1 MSFIILPRFPLSFL
15 LLTAGALGFPMYD
28 TAPPISTVIVEID
41 IPIFNPQVAMAEL
54 KAIKLKYVNA
64 QDIIAGKNL
73 VVLPD
78 ALSDPRLDA
87 LSDAALTD
95 TMNNLSGFA
104 LSESTPTT
112 HQANISFSAMNA
124 AAQSTTDP
132 LTDEIVG
139 NIDLQYYGSVG
150 FGNETHPRQ
159 LSVIIDTGSADLWIP
174 VDCGDCVNPQYEANT
189 SSTYTDTGNPF
200 NVTYG
205 SGNVGGTLAHDTI
218 SIGSLEIDQQY
229 FGAVTH
235 VSSDFNDDPISGL
248 IGLGFSSIA
257 TSGKPTF
264 FENLIMQEKVSA
276 PLFSVYLTRG
286 KASGSMIT
294 LGGYDVSKAVGP
306 LTWVPVIS
314 KTYWT
319 VQFNGAIVEGKNV
332 TGDLHAAID
341 TGTTLI
347 YISQTLASAIYAN
360 IPGAGPAE
368 NYDSNFFSFPC
379 NSNPTISFLLGGYD
393 FGLSMQDFNLGQ
405 DGDGSKNCIG
415 GIVGMDDTFME
426 GFAIIGDE
434 FLKSWYSVYDYS
446 HDARVGFAPS
456 VNNAQ

>member
-1 MSFIILPRFPLSFL
+1 
-15 LLTAGALGFPMYD
+15 
-28 TAPPISTVIVEID
+28 
-41 IPIFNPQVAMAEL
+41 MAEL

-64 QDIIAGKNL
+64 QDILAGKNL

-87 LSDAALTD
+87 LSDAALANTKS
-95 TMNNLSGFA
+95 NLSGFV
-104 LSESTPTT
+104 LSKSTPTS
-112 HQANISFSAMNA
+112 HQANIFSATNP
-124 AAQSTTDP
+124 AAQSATDP

-150 FGNETHPRQ
+150 FGNETHPQQ
-159 LSVIIDTGSADLWIP
+159 LSAIIDTGSADLWAP
-174 VDCGDCVNPQYEANT
+174 VGCGDCVNTQYQANA
-189 SSTYTDTGNPF
+189 SSTYTDTGEPF

-218 SIGSLEIDQQY
+218 SIGSLEIDKQY

-257 TSGKPTF
+257 TSGEPTF
-264 FENLIMQEKVSA
+264 FENLIMQDKVSA
-276 PLFSVYLTRG
+276 PFFSVYLTRG

-294 LGGYDVSKAVGP
+294 LGGYDTSKAVGP

-319 VQFNGAIVEGKNV
+319 VQFDGAVVEGKNV

-347 YISQTLASAIYAN
+347 YLSQAVASAIYAN
-360 IPGAGPAE
+360 IPGAGPAA

-379 NSNPTISFLLGGYD
+379 NSKPTISLVLGGND
-393 FGLSMQDFNLGQ
+393 FDLSMQDFNLGQ

-415 GIVGMDDTFME
+415 GIVGLDDTFME

-446 HDARVGFAPS
+446 HEARVGFAPS
-456 VNNAQ
+456 VNNMQ

>member
-1 MSFIILPRFPLSFL
+1 
-15 LLTAGALGFPMYD
+15 
-28 TAPPISTVIVEID
+28 
-41 IPIFNPQVAMAEL
+41 MAEL
-54 KAIKLKYVNA
+54 KAIKLKYMNA
-64 QDIIAGKNL
+64 QDVIAGKNL

-78 ALSDPRLDA
+78 ALSDPRLDG

-95 TMNNLSGFA
+95 VTSNLSGFA
-104 LSESTPTT
+104 LSESTPAS
-112 HQANISFSAMNA
+112 HQANMSFLAMNA
-124 AAQSTTDP
+124 AAQSATDP
-132 LTDEIVG
+132 LTDEMVG
-139 NIDLQYYGSVG
+139 NIDLQYYGPVG
-150 FGNETHPRQ
+150 FGNETPQQ

-174 VDCGDCVNPQYEANT
+174 VGCGDCANPQYEANA

-218 SIGSLEIDQQY
+218 SIGSLEIDKQY

-257 TSGKPTF
+257 TSGEPTF
-264 FENLIMQEKVSA
+264 FENLIMQDKVSA
-276 PLFSVYLTRG
+276 PFFSVYLTRG

-294 LGGYDVSKAVGP
+294 LGGYDMSKAVGP

-319 VQFNGAIVEGKNV
+319 VQFDGAVVEGKNV

-347 YISQTLASAIYAN
+347 YVSQAVASSIYAN
-360 IPGAGPAE
+360 IPGAGPAT

-379 NSNPTISFLLGGYD
+379 NSNPTISFLLGGHD

-446 HDARVGFAPS
+446 HGARVGFAPS

>member
-1 MSFIILPRFPLSFL
+1 
-15 LLTAGALGFPMYD
+15 
-28 TAPPISTVIVEID
+28 
-41 IPIFNPQVAMAEL
+41 
-54 KAIKLKYVNA
+54 
-64 QDIIAGKNL
+64 
-73 VVLPD
+73 
-78 ALSDPRLDA
+78 
-87 LSDAALTD
+87 
-95 TMNNLSGFA
+95 
-104 LSESTPTT
+104 
-112 HQANISFSAMNA
+112 MNA
-124 AAQSTTDP
+124 AAQSATDP

-174 VDCGDCVNPQYEANT
+174 VDCGDCANPQYEANA

-276 PLFSVYLTRG
+276 PFFSVYLTRG
-286 KASGSMIT
+286 KASGSMVCIT

-347 YISQTLASAIYAN
+347 YLSQTVASAIYAN

-393 FGLSMQDFNLGQ
+393 FDLSMQDFNLGQ
-405 DGDGSKNCIG
+405 DGDGSKNCVG

-446 HDARVGFAPS
+446 HGARVGFAPS

>member
-1 MSFIILPRFPLSFL
+1 
-15 LLTAGALGFPMYD
+15 
-28 TAPPISTVIVEID
+28 
-41 IPIFNPQVAMAEL
+41 MAEL
-54 KAIKLKYVNA
+54 KAIKLKYGNV
-64 QDIIAGKNL
+64 QDVIAGKNL

-78 ALSDPRLDA
+78 ALSDPRLDG

-95 TMNNLSGFA
+95 TPSNLSGFA
-104 LSESTPTT
+104 LSKSTPTS
-112 HQANISFSAMNA
+112 QQVKSFFAMNA
-124 AAQSTTDP
+124 AAQSATDP
-132 LTDEIVG
+132 LTDEIAG
-139 NIDLQYYGSVG
+139 NIDLQYYGPVG
-150 FGNETHPRQ
+150 FGNETHPQQ

-174 VDCGDCVNPQYEANT
+174 VGCGDCVNRQYEANA
-189 SSTYTDTGNPF
+189 SSTYTDTGNSF

-218 SIGSLEIDQQY
+218 GVGSLKIDKQY

-248 IGLGFSSIA
+248 IGLSFSSIA
-257 TSGKPTF
+257 ASGEPTF
-264 FENLIMQEKVSA
+264 FENLIMQDKVSA
-276 PLFSVYLTRG
+276 PFFSVYLTRG
-286 KASGSMIT
+286 KANGSTIT
-294 LGGYDVSKAVGP
+294 LGGFDVSKAEGP

-319 VQFNGAIVEGKNV
+319 VQFDGAVVEGKNV

-347 YISQTLASAIYAN
+347 YLSQAVASSIYAN
-360 IPGAGPAE
+360 IPGAGPAA

-379 NSNPTISFLLGGYD
+379 NSSPTISLLLGGHD
-393 FGLSMQDFNLGQ
+393 FGLDLQDFNLGQ
-405 DGDGSKNCIG
+405 EADGSKNCIG
-415 GIVGMDDTFME
+415 GIVGMDDAFME

-446 HDARVGFAPS
+446 HGARVGFAPNI
-456 VNNAQ
+456 NNAQ